1 VKKEEPEKEEDF
13 DELLYLCAPGPEDEK
28 PSAKVLTE
36 AEEKATLE
44 KLWIDL
50 NPGLTLRER
59 MFEGAFGEKLEACHS
74 FLENQ
79 PLDIAN

>member
-1 VKKEEPEKEEDF
+1 MKKEEPEKEEDF

-59 MFEGAFGEKLEACHS
+59 MF
-74 FLENQ
+74 
-79 PLDIAN
+79 